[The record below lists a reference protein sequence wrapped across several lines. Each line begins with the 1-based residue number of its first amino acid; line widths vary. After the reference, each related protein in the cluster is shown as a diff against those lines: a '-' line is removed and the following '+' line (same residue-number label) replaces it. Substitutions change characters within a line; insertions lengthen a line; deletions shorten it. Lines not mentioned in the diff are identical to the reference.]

1 MLPNIHSDEELARYV
16 SVFEALRE
24 CIPDAPLRERLTVFL
39 TVDSANAL
47 AVLPR
52 ALRALPTGSCLGA
65 SCCYRSLLSYSPEV
79 TIDEVQFY
87 RDVAATCSYPNQ
99 LALLVHNPS
108 PAASGASLPGSPTIL
123 RYPVPP
129 VTRTPASKPVHSS
142 LQWLASTICGQGLV
156 QTSTPSGTR
165 ELLDGVAVV
174 GFLLQLRSSPPSE
187 EGEFM

>member
-99 LALLVHNPS
+99 LALLVAQEVWEKLQQLPS
-108 PAASGASLPGSPTIL
+108 EELGLMLAVRLFQRRGWPA
-123 RYPVPP
+123 
-129 VTRTPASKPVHSS
+129 
-142 LQWLASTICGQGLV
+142 
-156 QTSTPSGTR
+156 
-165 ELLDGVAVV
+165 VAISA
-174 GFLLQLRSSPPSE
+174 FLRSSCHFHYSCVC
-187 EGEFM
+187 